1 MNAVAFRWC
10 KRWNHFGDI
19 MTDKDRTTTIA
30 LKQYQ
35 KDMLDKEGLR
45 GETYSDILERLLREL
60 KDYRRRCG

>member
-1 MNAVAFRWC
+1 
-10 KRWNHFGDI
+10 

-45 GETYSDILERLLREL
+45 GETYNDILERLLREL

>member
-1 MNAVAFRWC
+1 
-10 KRWNHFGDI
+10 
-19 MTDKDRTTTIA
+19 MTENNKTTTIA